1 MSIKLNAEKMHFRQK
16 QGTYMG
22 HMISSE
28 GRGADPNKLKSIN
41 EMPPPTDKHGVQ
53 RILGIVNYVQLI
65 FEPGDDEYV
74 AEIDVKEQV
83 NAAATLNKVFA
94 TLLVNGEEEK
104 FQLDSG
110 STVNVMSDKT
120 VCRLC
125 GKTVLQ
131 CDASVSGLGAS
142 DCLRFQGPY
151 SC

>member
-83 NAAATLNKVFA
+83 NALASSSHPK
-94 TLLVNGEEEK
+94 
-104 FQLDSG
+104 QS
-110 STVNVMSDKT
+110 
-120 VCRLC
+120 VCHPTCQWGGREIP
-125 GKTVLQ
+125 
-131 CDASVSGLGAS
+131 A
-142 DCLRFQGPY
+142 
-151 SC
+151 